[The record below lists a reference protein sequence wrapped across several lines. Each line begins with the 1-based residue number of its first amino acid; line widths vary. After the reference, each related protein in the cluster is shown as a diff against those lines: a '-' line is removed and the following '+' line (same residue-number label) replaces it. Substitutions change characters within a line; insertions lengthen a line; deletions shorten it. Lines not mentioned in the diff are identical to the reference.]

1 MALDDQL
8 DYEMRD
14 RLASPDEIDANPW
27 LKTWGFRVAI
37 LSALIGIAGIVYY
50 EFGGYL
56 SLEYLA
62 TQESALREMQSQHPY
77 TVYAVAF
84 LVYMVLLAIG
94 VPLCALLTI
103 ICGWLFG
110 FIPAILLVSFGSTA
124 AGAINFLGGRY
135 LFKNMVQRYLGD
147 TLDKFNDQLEDSAA
161 FYLFV
166 TRLIPQIPFVL
177 VNLLMGL
184 SPISFKTFWW
194 VSQAAMLPALL
205 VFVWIGTTLPNL
217 QTISEDGISSVLSWQ
232 LMLSLAATGLIPL
245 AIRFGLC
252 LFEADQEDAPQ
263 ESPAEDCG
271 TTPPARVLAKP

>member
-1 MALDDQL
+1 MEMENQL

-14 RLASPDEIDANPW
+14 RLASPDEIDSNPW
-27 LKTWGFRVAI
+27 LKTWGFRIAI
-37 LSALIGIAGIVYY
+37 LAAVLGLVGFVYY
-50 EFGGYL
+50 ECNEYL

-62 TQESALREMQSQHPY
+62 TQESALRGMQTQHPIL
-77 TVYAVAF
+77 VYSVAF
-84 LVYMVLLAIG
+84 LVYMLLLAIG

-110 FIPAILLVSFGSTA
+110 FVPAILLASFGSTA

-135 LFKNMVQRYLGD
+135 LFKGMVERYLGD
-147 TLDKFNDQLEDSAA
+147 TLAKFNHQLEESAA

-205 VFVWIGTTLPNL
+205 IFVWIGTTLPNL
-217 QTISEDGISSVLSWQ
+217 KTISEDGISSILSWQ

-245 AIRFGLC
+245 AIRFGLNQ
-252 LFEADQEDAPQ
+252 FEKNTPENPQ
-263 ESPAEDCG
+263 QSG
-271 TTPPARVLAKP
+271 S

>member
-1 MALDDQL
+1 MELDNQL

-14 RLASPDEIDANPW
+14 RLASPDEIEANPW
-27 LKTWGFRVAI
+27 LKTWGFRIAI
-37 LSALIGIAGIVYY
+37 LSGVLGLGGIIYY
-50 EFGGYL
+50 EFGEYI

-62 TQESALREMQSQHPY
+62 TQESALRDLQSQHPY
-77 TVYAVAF
+77 AVYAVAL
-84 LVYMVLLAIG
+84 LVYMILLAIG

-110 FIPAILLVSFGSTA
+110 FVPAILLASFGSTA

-135 LFKNMVQRYLGD
+135 VFKEMVHRYLGD
-147 TLDKFNDQLEDSAA
+147 TLEKFNDQLKDSAA

-217 QTISEDGISSVLSWQ
+217 KTISEDGISSVLSWQ

-245 AIRFGLC
+245 AIRLGLNQ
-252 LFEADQEDAPQ
+252 FESSKQDI
-263 ESPAEDCG
+263 
-271 TTPPARVLAKP
+271 PPKRVASKP

>member
-14 RLASPDEIDANPW
+14 RLASPDEIDSNPW
-27 LKTWGFRVAI
+27 LKTWGFRFAVF
-37 LSALIGIAGIVYY
+37 SAVLGLAGVLYY
-50 EFGGYL
+50 QFGSYF

-62 TQESALREMQSQHPY
+62 TKESALREMQSQHPF
-77 TVYAVAF
+77 TVYGVAL

-110 FIPAILLVSFGSTA
+110 FIPAILLASFGSTA
-124 AGAINFLGGRY
+124 AGAMNFLGGRY
-135 LFKNMVQRYLGD
+135 LFKNMIERYLGD
-147 TLDKFNDQLEDSAA
+147 TLEKFNDQLEDSAA

-177 VNLLMGL
+177 VNFLMGL

-217 QTISEDGISSVLSWQ
+217 QTISEDGIASVLSWQ

-245 AIRFGLC
+245 AIRLGLN
-252 LFEADQEDAPQ
+252 LFESDQEDAPQ
-263 ESPAEDCG
+263 QASP
-271 TTPPARVLAKP
+271 